1 MPATLNRRV
10 WPPSDVDRLLTFF
23 SLSPRQLLTT
33 ANPKTA
39 RDGRQRIAIHHA
51 LPSRGLARACDPST
65 AAPTAPRGY
74 LPELA
79 ALAERNGMA
88 VAVAR
93 HNGCPYATPGCA
105 SACLAHAGHGG
116 LSVDVAACRGRRTMA
131 RIADPVTYARAILW
145 AACGELAAARAVGLP
160 FALRLNGTDEFPW
173 LAQRFPV
180 SVADAV
186 AIRRRYGVD
195 VETGA
200 GLTIADAFAAPNP
213 DARLYEYLKAPVD
226 APDGL
231 RAWRAAGFDVTA
243 SFAADRPTACR
254 DAIAAARAGFRVAV
268 PVAIGK
274 GQQIPSGVIISDGS
288 DAVAL
293 RTVDGDASDARYRDP
308 SDRCAVILR
317 GKRSRGADP
326 DAAGRFI
333 LPDRERVDLADGSV
347 AILRDLI

>member
-1 MPATLNRRV
+1 MPSTLNRRV
-10 WPPSDVDRLLTFF
+10 RAPEDVDRLLTLFG
-23 SLSPRQLLTT
+23 LTPGQLLTT

-51 LPSRGLARACDPST
+51 LPSRGLARACDPAT

-74 LPELA
+74 LPALA
-79 ALAERNGMA
+79 ALAERNGMVA
-88 VAVAR
+88 AVAR
-93 HNGCPYATPGCA
+93 HNGCPYATSGCA

-131 RIADPVTYARAILW
+131 RLADPVTYARAILW
-145 AACGELAAARAVGLP
+145 AACGELAAARAAGLP

-173 LAQRFPV
+173 FAQRFPI

-195 VETGA
+195 VETGDA
-200 GLTIADAFAAPNP
+200 LTVADAFAAPNP

-243 SFAADRPTACR
+243 SFAADRSTACR

-274 GQQIPSGVIISDGS
+274 GQPIPSGVIISDGR

-308 SDRCAVILR
+308 SPVAVILR
-317 GKRSRGADP
+317 AKRSRGADP

-333 LPDRERVDLADGSV
+333 LPDRERVDLVDGSV
-347 AILRDLI
+347 VMLRDLA